1 MKNIGIMGS
10 GEVAKTLGSGF
21 IKYGYKVCLGSG
33 HPEKL
38 GEWKEQNGENASTGS
53 FADAAAFGDLLVL
66 SVKGDAARSVLDK
79 VDSSDLKG
87 KTVIDTCNPIDGT
100 PPVNGVLKA
109 FTSINQS
116 LMEALQK
123 EFPEANFVK
132 AYNSVGADL
141 MVNPDF
147 GGIKPSMF
155 ICGNSEQAKAE
166 VAEINTL
173 FGYETEDM
181 GAVEGARAIEPL
193 CLLWCIP
200 GFLNNEWGNHAFK
213 MLRK

>member
-1 MKNIGIMGS
+1 MKNIGILGS
-10 GEVAKTLGSGF
+10 GTVGTTLGSGF
-21 IKYGYKVCLGSG
+21 IKYGYKVCIGSG

-38 GEWKEQNGENASTGS
+38 DDWKNQNGENASTGS
-53 FADAAAFGDLLVL
+53 FADAAAFGDILVL
-66 SVKGDAARSVLDK
+66 AVKGDAARTVLDK
-79 VDSSDLKG
+79 ADASDLKG
-87 KTVIDTCNPIDGT
+87 KTVIDTCNPIDGM
-100 PPVNGVLKA
+100 PPENGVLRF

-132 AYNSVGADL
+132 AYNSVGSYL

-147 GGIKPSMF
+147 GGTKPTMF
-155 ICGNSEQAKAE
+155 ICGNNDEAKKE

-173 FGYETEDM
+173 FGFDTEDM
-181 GAVEGARAIEPL
+181 GAVEAARAIEPL

-200 GFLNNEWGNHAFK
+200 GFRNNEWTGHAFK
-213 MLRK
+213 LLRK